1 MCQQAIIEV
10 YDNRLLSLA
19 SRDYTFSYRVPKE
32 LAGLHLTVR
41 VRYHIQTENQHQMLV
56 KKFGL
61 TANDPYNFPV
71 YERSVPLTG
80 DLAKQFDDPAPTAQ
94 LACAAPHAG

>member
-1 MCQQAIIEV
+1 MWQPAILEL
-10 YDNRLLSLA
+10 YDNRLLPLA
-19 SRDYTFSYRVPKE
+19 SRDYTFSFRLPKD
-32 LAGLHLTVR
+32 LSGLHLNVR
-41 VRYHIQTENQHQMLV
+41 VRYHIQTEGQHEMLI

-61 TANDPYNFPV
+61 TANDPYHFAV

-80 DLAKQFDDPAPTAQ
+80 DLVKQFEEPSPPQ